1 MKKTA
6 LLLFVSNIFSLSNL
20 KGVVFVRR
28 LRRFIIF
35 LLLVAV
41 AVVGYM
47 KASGYQVFTITTGS
61 MFPMYLEGEKIL
73 VKPISFDELKV
84 GDVITFKSGSD
95 NVTHMICEINTEDR
109 TVSTIGVHNTF
120 KDVTPVA
127 EDEIVGTVV
136 CTLSAHNLRLAKEV
150 IEDEFS
156 EEAA

>member
-1 MKKTA
+1 M
-6 LLLFVSNIFSLSNL
+6 
-20 KGVVFVRR
+20 RR

-61 MFPMYLEGEKIL
+61 MRPMYSEGEKVL

-84 GDVITFKSGSD
+84 GDVITFRSGSD
-95 NVTHMICEINTEDR
+95 NVTHMVCEINAEDR
-109 TVSTIGVHNTF
+109 TVSTIGINNSF
-120 KDVTPVA
+120 EDITPVA

-136 CTLSAHNLRLAKEV
+136 CRLSAHNLRFAKEV
-150 IEDEFS
+150 IEKELS